1 MFLYITQKIHINFMG
16 CRNIIKNYKMIGLTF
31 CFIQIFSRIHSWKE
45 RRRLPRPPTSSRLQ
59 VSASQPLSRQNS
71 RNAPSHQRQ
80 KISRNNSHHSPLVK
94 SYSSPAPN
102 SPNSSIS
109 GSCRYIHTGQ
119 GNQIKSNIADSK
131 LCLNHRVRYFLSNC

>member
-1 MFLYITQKIHINFMG
+1 MG
-16 CRNIIKNYKMIGLTF
+16 CRNTNYIIKNYKMIGLTF
-31 CFIQIFSRIHSWKE
+31 GFIQIFSRIHSWKE

-119 GNQIKSNIADSK
+119 GN
-131 LCLNHRVRYFLSNC
+131 